1 LDAFRKVIRQR
12 SHVGS
17 EDQGSAAVEFVL
29 VLPVLLLI
37 LFAIVDFGRMLNAKI
52 VLSEAAREGARAVAL
67 AGPGAAD
74 QRVNAVVSDLSGDI
88 DRPYRIDQCDPS
100 DPTSDA
106 TVTLTYHFEFVTPLA
121 VLAGF
126 GDSDHRIA
134 LTATG
139 VMPCL

>member
-1 LDAFRKVIRQR
+1 MIGQR
-12 SHVGS
+12 SRGRS
-17 EDQGSAAVEFVL
+17 EDRGSAAVEFVL

-67 AGPGAAD
+67 AGTGAAD

-88 DRPYRIDQCDPS
+88 DRPYQIVGCDPN
-100 DPTSDA
+100 DPASDA

-126 GDSDHRIA
+126 GDSGHRIA